1 MDSLTTGEVAVL
13 LGASPQTVRRLIA
26 AGAFPAVQLGEDE
39 GWWRI
44 ERSALET
51 YASRKG
57 ITLNWSKVDKTTA

>member
-26 AGAFPAVQLGEDE
+26 AGTIPAVQLGEDE

-44 ERSALET
+44 ERGALES
-51 YASRKG
+51 YAERKG
-57 ITLNWSKVDKTTA
+57 IVLNWKLIDKQ